1 MSALLTVAGVSKSYP
16 GVLALDRVNLRLR
29 AGEIHALVGENG
41 AGKSSL
47 IKILTGVTS
56 PDEGE
61 ILLDGKP
68 MRFSTPRES
77 LAAGIAVVHQERNL
91 IPRYSVAEN
100 IFLDRLPTRYGVVQR
115 RQMQDEARRWLD
127 VLELDVDPATPVR
140 YLSVAQMQLVEIGR
154 ALSLESKVLLLDEP
168 TASISEHEVERLMGV
183 LRRLRDQGTGILFV
197 SHKLEEIINLC
208 DRITVLRD
216 GQNVCDA
223 QPLAGMNKDDIVTLM
238 VGREAAVTEL
248 GERAATIGPCRLEL
262 IGVATAA
269 GHKNVTIKA
278 HAGEVVGLY
287 GLVGAGR
294 TELAKA
300 LIGLDRITEG
310 EVRIEGQPVRIRSPL
325 DALRRWRLGYV
336 SEDRKGEGLILAHS
350 VTRNTAI
357 TVWHRLRRVG
367 AFIWGSIE
375 KDFIRPLMARLDVRT
390 PSLDQAVGN
399 LSGGNQQKV
408 GVAKWLAADTRILI
422 IDEPTVGVDVR
433 TKGYLHRLLWKLAD
447 EGTAVLLIT
456 SELAEMIQLADR
468 IYVMNGYRIV
478 GEIANSHDYDEM
490 SETLM
495 QIIQNDNDI
504 RARPVRALKEMEG
517 HHV

>member
-77 LAAGIAVVHQERNL
+77 LAAGIAVVYQERNL

>member
-1 MSALLTVAGVSKSYP
+1 MSALLTVSGVSKSYP
-16 GVLALDRVNLRLR
+16 GVLALDGVNLRLQ
-29 AGEIHALVGENG
+29 AGKIHALVGENG

-47 IKILTGVTS
+47 IKILTGVIE
-56 PDEGE
+56 PDAGD
-61 ILLDGKP
+61 IVLAGKP
-68 MRFSTPRES
+68 VRFSRPRES

-100 IFLDRLPTRYGVVQR
+100 MFLDRLPTRYGVVQR
-115 RQMQDEARRWLD
+115 RQMHDGARRWLD

-154 ALSLESKVLLLDEP
+154 ALSLQSKVLLLDEP
-168 TASISEHEVERLMGV
+168 TASISEHEVERLVGI
-183 LRRLRDQGTGILFV
+183 LRRLRDQGTAILFV
-197 SHKLEEIINLC
+197 SHKLEEVISLC

-216 GQNVCDA
+216 GQNASDA
-223 QPLAGMNKDDIVTLM
+223 QPLAGMSKDDIVTLM
-238 VGREAAVTEL
+238 VGREAAVTGL
-248 GERAATIGPCRLEL
+248 GTRTATPGPCRLEL
-262 IGVATAA
+262 DGVATAA
-269 GHKNVTIKA
+269 GHVGVNIKV

-300 LIGLDRITEG
+300 LIGVDRVTG
-310 EVRIEGQPVRIRSPL
+310 GHVRIDGRPVRVRSPL
-325 DALRRWRLGYV
+325 EALRRWRLGYV

-357 TVWHRLRRVG
+357 TVWHRLRRAG
-367 AFIWGSIE
+367 GLIWGGIE
-375 KDFIRPLMARLDVRT
+375 RAFIRPLIERLDVRT
-390 PSLDQAVGN
+390 PSLEQAVGN

-408 GVAKWLAADTRILI
+408 SVAKWLAADTRILI

-433 TKGYLHRLLWKLAD
+433 TKGYLHRLVWKLAD

-468 IYVMNGYRIV
+468 IYVMNGYRVV
-478 GEIANSHDYDEM
+478 GEVANSHDYDGM
-490 SETLM
+490 SGTLM
-495 QIIQNDNDI
+495 QIIQKDNDVRFQPG
-504 RARPVRALKEMEG
+504 RAQEERG
-517 HHV
+517 GQHV

>member
-1 MSALLTVAGVSKSYP
+1 MSALLTVSGVSKRYP
-16 GVLALDRVNLRLR
+16 GVLALDRVNLRLQ

-47 IKILTGVTS
+47 IKILTGVIS

-61 ILLDGKP
+61 ILLTGKP

-115 RQMQDEARRWLD
+115 WRMQDEARRWLD

-168 TASISEHEVERLMGV
+168 TASISEHEVARLMGV

-248 GERAATIGPCRLEL
+248 GARAATIGSCRLEL
-262 IGVATAA
+262 NGVATAA
-269 GHKNVTIKA
+269 GHKNINIKA
-278 HAGEVVGLY
+278 HAGEIVGLY

-310 EVRIEGQPVRIRSPL
+310 EVRIEGQPVRIHSPL
-325 DALRRWRLGYV
+325 EALRRWRLGYV
-336 SEDRKGEGLILAHS
+336 SEDRKGEGLILSHS

-367 AFIWGSIE
+367 AFIWGSLE
-375 KDFIRPLMARLDVRT
+375 KDFIRPLMGRLDVRA
-390 PSLDQAVGN
+390 PGLDHAVGN

-408 GVAKWLAADTRILI
+408 AVAKWLAADTRVLI
-422 IDEPTVGVDVR
+422 VDEPTVGVDVR
-433 TKGYLHRLLWKLAD
+433 TKGYLHQLLWKLAD

-490 SETLM
+490 SEALM
-495 QIIQNDNDI
+495 QIIQNDNDV
-504 RARPVRALKEMEG
+504 RTRPVRAREEVEG

>member
-1 MSALLTVAGVSKSYP
+1 MSALLAVNGVSKSYP
-16 GVLALDRVNLRLR
+16 GVRALDRVNLSLE

-47 IKILTGVTS
+47 IKILTGVIA

-61 ILLDGKP
+61 IVLGGAP
-68 MRFSTPRES
+68 MRFARPRES

-100 IFLDRLPTRYGVVQR
+100 MFLDRLPTRSGVVQH
-115 RQMQDEARRWLD
+115 RQMQDDARRWLD
-127 VLELDVDPATPVR
+127 VLELAVDPATPVR

-154 ALSLESKVLLLDEP
+154 ALSLQSKVLLLDEP
-168 TASISEHEVERLMGV
+168 TASITEHEVERLIGI
-183 LRRLRDQGTGILFV
+183 LRRLRDQGTAILFV
-197 SHKLEEIINLC
+197 SHKLEEVISLC

-216 GQNVCDA
+216 GQNTADA
-223 QPLAGMNKDDIVTLM
+223 RPLVGMSKDDIVTLM

-248 GERAATIGPCRLEL
+248 GERTATPGQCRLEL
-262 IGVATAA
+262 SGVATAA
-269 GHKNVTIKA
+269 GHEGIDLKV

-300 LIGLDRITEG
+300 LLGAYPVTAG
-310 EVRIEGQPVRIRSPL
+310 SVRVDGKPARIRNPL
-325 DALRRWRLGYV
+325 EALRRWRLGYV

-357 TVWHRLRRVG
+357 TVWHRLRRAG
-367 AFIWGSIE
+367 GLIWGAIE
-375 KDFIRPLMARLDVRT
+375 KAYIRPLIERLDVRT

-408 GVAKWLAADTRILI
+408 SVAKWLAADTRILI

-433 TKGYLHRLLWKLAD
+433 TKGYLHRLVWKLAD
-447 EGTAVLLIT
+447 EGTAVVLIT

-468 IYVMNGYRIV
+468 IYVMNRYRIV
-478 GEIANSHDYDEM
+478 GDIANSRDYDAM
-490 SETLM
+490 SGALM
-495 QIIQNDNDI
+495 QIIQADND
-504 RARPVRALKEMEG
+504 RRVPPATAPENRGGK
-517 HHV
+517 HV

>member
-61 ILLDGKP
+61 ILLDGSP
-68 MRFSTPRES
+68 VRFSTPRES
-77 LAAGIAVVHQERNL
+77 LAAGIAVVYQERNL

-100 IFLDRLPTRYGVVQR
+100 IFLDRLPTRYGIVQR

-269 GHKNVTIKA
+269 GHKNITIKA

-357 TVWHRLRRVG
+357 TVWHRLRRVR

-490 SETLM
+490 SEALM
-495 QIIQNDNDI
+495 QIIQNDNDVRTRLV
-504 RARPVRALKEMEG
+504 RAREEVEG

>member
-61 ILLDGKP
+61 ILLDGSP
-68 MRFSTPRES
+68 VCFSTPRES

-100 IFLDRLPTRYGVVQR
+100 IFLDRLQTRYGVVQR

-269 GHKNVTIKA
+269 GHKNITIKA

-357 TVWHRLRRVG
+357 TVWHRLRRVR

-490 SETLM
+490 SEALM
-495 QIIQNDNDI
+495 QIIQNDNDVRTRLV
-504 RARPVRALKEMEG
+504 RAREEVEG

>member
-61 ILLDGKP
+61 ILLDGSP
-68 MRFSTPRES
+68 VRFSTPRES

-100 IFLDRLPTRYGVVQR
+100 IFLDRLPTCYGIVQR

-269 GHKNVTIKA
+269 GHKNITIKA

-357 TVWHRLRRVG
+357 TVWHRLRRVR

-490 SETLM
+490 SEALM
-495 QIIQNDNDI
+495 QIIQNDNDVRTRLV
-504 RARPVRALKEMEG
+504 RAREEVEG

>member
-61 ILLDGKP
+61 ILLDGSP
-68 MRFSTPRES
+68 VRFSTPRES

-269 GHKNVTIKA
+269 GHKNITIKA

-357 TVWHRLRRVG
+357 TVWHRLRRVR

-490 SETLM
+490 SEALM
-495 QIIQNDNDI
+495 QIIQNDNDV
-504 RARPVRALKEMEG
+504 RTRPVRAREEVEG

>member
-61 ILLDGKP
+61 ILLDGSP
-68 MRFSTPRES
+68 VRFSTPRES

-100 IFLDRLPTRYGVVQR
+100 IFLDRLQTRYGVVQR

-269 GHKNVTIKA
+269 GHKNITIKA

-357 TVWHRLRRVG
+357 TVWHRLRRVR

-490 SETLM
+490 SEALM

>member
-1 MSALLTVAGVSKSYP
+1 MSALLAVSGVSKSYP
-16 GVLALDRVNLRLR
+16 GVRALDRVDLNLR

-47 IKILTGVTS
+47 IKVLTGVVG
-56 PDEGE
+56 PDEGDVM
-61 ILLDGKP
+61 LAGRP
-68 MRFSTPRES
+68 MHFHKPRES

-100 IFLDRLPTRYGVVQR
+100 MFLDRLPTRYGVVQH
-115 RQMQDEARRWLD
+115 RQMQDATRQWLD
-127 VLELDVDPATPVR
+127 VLELGVDPATPVR

-154 ALSLESKVLLLDEP
+154 ALSLQSKVLLLDEP
-168 TASISEHEVERLMGV
+168 TASISEHEVERLIGI
-183 LRRLRDQGTGILFV
+183 LRRLRDQGTAILFV
-197 SHKLEEIINLC
+197 SHKLEEVTSLC

-216 GQNVCDA
+216 GRNACDGR
-223 QPLAGMNKDDIVTLM
+223 PLAGMGKDDIVTLM

-248 GERAATIGPCRLEL
+248 GARTATPGPCRLEL
-262 IGVATAA
+262 SGVATAA
-269 GHKNVTIKA
+269 GHTDIDLKA

-300 LIGLDRITEG
+300 LIGVYAVTAG
-310 EVRIEGQPVRIRSPL
+310 SVRIDGQPVRIRNPL
-325 DALRRWRLGYV
+325 EALRRWRLGYV

-357 TVWHRLRRVG
+357 TVWHRLRRAG
-367 AFIWGSIE
+367 GLIWGGIEKAFIHPLIE
-375 KDFIRPLMARLDVRT
+375 RLDVRT

-408 GVAKWLAADTRILI
+408 SVAKWLAADTRVLM

-433 TKGYLHRLLWKLAD
+433 TKGYLHRLVWKLAD
-447 EGTAVLLIT
+447 EGSTVLLIT

-478 GEIANSHDYDEM
+478 GEATNSRDYDEM
-490 SETLM
+490 SEKLM
-495 QIIQNDNDI
+495 QIIQADNDG
-504 RARPVRALKEMEG
+504 RAWPARVPEERKDE
-517 HHV
+517 HV